1 MNKFR
6 ARLREVKDLRKFPK
20 LDKSMVY
27 EMDKVFSVDI
37 PKLLEKAS
45 HKPGGGGH
53 GHGQAQHGGY
63 HHQGG
68 RGRR

>member
-45 HKPGGGGH
+45 HKPSGHGGH
-53 GHGQAQHGGY
+53 GQHGYG